1 MKTGYI
7 DSSFLLS
14 IIFEDNNYVKSVDI
28 WNELD
33 VFLGSILLEIECR
46 INVYKYLIIQMKD
59 KKLFKEKKEQLT
71 ELLKNINKKNI
82 DEEISLEIQNHE
94 KLKRLKS
101 LNSIHLATANIFNK
115 LINEKILVCSYDKN
129 MIMISKEIGMNII

>member
-14 IIFEDNNYVKSVDI
+14 IIFEDSNYIKSVDI
-28 WNELD
+28 WNALD
-33 VFLGSILLEIECR
+33 VFLASILIEIECR
-46 INVYKYLIIQMKD
+46 INVYKYLVIQMKD
-59 KKLFKEKKEQLT
+59 KKLFKEKAEQLS

-101 LNSIHLATANIFNK
+101 LDSIHLATANIFNK

-129 MIMISKEIGMNII
+129 MIMISKEMGMNII

>member
-28 WNELD
+28 WNTLD

-46 INVYKYLIIQMKD
+46 INVYKYLIIQMKE
-59 KKLFKEKKEQLT
+59 KKLFKEKEEQLA

-101 LNSIHLATANIFNK
+101 LDSIHLATANIFNK

-129 MIMISKEIGMNII
+129 MILISKEMGMNII

>member
-28 WNELD
+28 WNVLD

-59 KKLFKEKKEQLT
+59 KILFKEKEEQLT

-101 LNSIHLATANIFNK
+101 LDSIHLATANIFNK

-129 MIMISKEIGMNII
+129 MIMISKEMGMNII

>member
-14 IIFEDNNYVKSVDI
+14 ILFEDNDYVKSVDI
-28 WNELD
+28 WNALD
-33 VFLGSILLEIECR
+33 VYLGSILLEIECR

-59 KKLFKEKKEQLT
+59 KKLFKEKAEQLS

-94 KLKRLKS
+94 KLRRLKS
-101 LNSIHLATANIFNK
+101 LDSIHLATANIFNK
-115 LINEKILVCSYDKN
+115 LINERILVCSYDKN
-129 MIMISKEIGMNII
+129 MIMISKEMGMNII

>member
-14 IIFEDNNYVKSVDI
+14 IIFEDNNYAKSVDI
-28 WNELD
+28 WNALD

-59 KKLFKEKKEQLT
+59 IKLFKEKEEQLT

-101 LNSIHLATANIFNK
+101 LDSIHLATANIFNK

-129 MIMISKEIGMNII
+129 MIMISKEMGMNII